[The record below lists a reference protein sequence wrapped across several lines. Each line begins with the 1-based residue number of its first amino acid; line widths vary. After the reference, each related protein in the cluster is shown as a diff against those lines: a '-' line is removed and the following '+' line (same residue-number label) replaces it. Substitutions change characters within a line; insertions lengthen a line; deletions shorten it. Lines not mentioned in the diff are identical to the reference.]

1 MAKPKV
7 VVARK
12 PPGPALNHLIAQC
25 DTWLWEEDRT
35 MPRDLLLEKVR
46 EAEGLYVMI
55 FDQVN
60 EELLKAAPH
69 LKVVSTMA
77 VGTDNIDL
85 QACTARGI
93 PVGYT
98 PGVVTEATADLAMT
112 LMLALSRRIVEAAQ
126 YVKNRQWKHWS
137 PTLMISN
144 DVFGKT
150 LGIIGMGRIGQ
161 AVARRA
167 RGFDMTILYHSRQ
180 PKPEAEEAY
189 GVKYR
194 SFHDLLAE
202 SDIIMLILPLT
213 AETRYMINDEAF
225 AKMKPSALLVNAAR
239 GAIVDPQALYR
250 ALSSGRIRGAALD
263 VTDPEP
269 IPEDDPLLTLDNCLI
284 VPHVGTSTWETRAR
298 MTEISVEN
306 LLRGLRGKQLLYC
319 ANPEVQKKS

>member
-1 MAKPKV
+1 MVKPRV

-12 PPGPALNHLIAQC
+12 PPGPALNRLIEQC

-46 EAEGLYVMI
+46 DAEGLYVMI

-60 EELLKAAPH
+60 EELLQAAPH

-126 YVKNRQWKHWS
+126 YVKNRRWKHWS
-137 PTLMISN
+137 PTLMISH
-144 DVFGKT
+144 DLFGKT

-161 AVARRA
+161 AIARRA
-167 RGFDMTILYHSRQ
+167 RGFDMTILYHTRQ

-194 SFHDLLAE
+194 SLDDLLAE
-202 SDIIMLILPLT
+202 SDIILLVLPLT
-213 AETRYMINDEAF
+213 GETRYMINDEAF
-225 AKMKPSALLVNAAR
+225 AKMKPSALLVNVAR
-239 GAIVDPQALYR
+239 GAIVDSQALYR

-306 LLRGLRGKQLLYC
+306 LLRGLRGERLLHC
-319 ANPEVQKKS
+319 ANPEAQKKS